1 MKVMTATLYRDDLL
15 YVPGYNG
22 AELRLPANADEIQD
36 AMERARIDN
45 GQTYHI
51 GEIVDNSGDEINYIP
66 DEPSLAELNYLAQRL
81 DEMTDD
87 DQLLFRACV
96 RMEDALPDMKKL
108 INLTYNLKDCVIA
121 GAVSNDAA
129 LGKFLVDNDMIDSLV
144 GLPNED
150 REYID
155 YGRVGKIHR
164 EAKHGVFIDGAYVA
178 NLASKFQE
186 VYDGKNLPEQPAET
200 FGVFRL
206 LLQKGS
212 LEPEN
217 EKSTWLSLPAKQEDI
232 NSVLK
237 ELKATSLDDCVI
249 VHSESSIPHFENQ
262 FSPDADI
269 DKIVVLTD
277 RISQLKDRA
286 LLPKYKAVLDYADC
300 TDLDL
305 AIDLTANLDC
315 YDFFP
320 DISSAEDYGR
330 QLFIKRYNIK
340 PDDPDIKFIRF
351 DRYGFEDMMSDG
363 SKNTDYGFV
372 HRNVLPFIQEYVKF
386 DPTHQQLG
394 TNMT

>member
-1 MKVMTATLYRDDLL
+1 MKVITATLYRDDLL
-15 YVPGYNG
+15 FVPGYNG
-22 AELRLPANADEIQD
+22 ADFRLPANADEIQD
-36 AMERARIDN
+36 AMERARINN

-51 GEIVDNSGDEINYIP
+51 GEIVDNSGDEIDYIP
-66 DEPSLAELNYLAQRL
+66 DEPSLAELNFFAQRL
-81 DEMTDD
+81 SEMTDD
-87 DQLLFRACV
+87 DQLKFRACV
-96 RMEDALPDMKKL
+96 KMEGPSSNMKKL
-108 INLTYNLKDCVIA
+108 INLTYNLQDCIIA
-121 GAVSNDAA
+121 GAVGNDWA
-129 LGKFLVDNDMIDSLV
+129 LGKFLVENDMFAPLKGV
-144 GLPNED
+144 TMED
-150 REYID
+150 LQYID
-155 YGRVGKIHR
+155 YGKVGKTRR
-164 EAKHGVFIDGAYVA
+164 EAEQGVFIDDAYVV
-178 NLASKFQE
+178 NLASEFRE
-186 VYDGKNLPEQPAET
+186 VYDGKHLPEQPAKA

-212 LEPEN
+212 LEPEK
-217 EKSTWLSLPAKQEDI
+217 EKSAWLSLPAKQEDI

-237 ELKATSLDDCVI
+237 ELKAASLDDCVI
-249 VHSESSIPHFENQ
+249 VRSESSIPHFENQ

-269 DKIVVLTD
+269 DKIFVLAD
-277 RISQLKDRA
+277 RISQLKDRN
-286 LLPKYKAVLDYADC
+286 LITKYKAVLDYADF

-340 PDDPDIKFIRF
+340 PDDHDIKLIRF
-351 DRYGFEDMMSDG
+351 DRYGFEEMMSHG

-372 HRNVLPFIQEYVKF
+372 HRNELPFIQEYVKF